1 MSASKELL
9 LEDINN
15 LQAKLLL
22 VVKQRNE
29 QVELRLRNELKILLE
44 QLESIN
50 SKSVLTD
57 SVIASRSSVL
67 KG

>member
-1 MSASKELL
+1 MLFRSELL

-22 VVKQRNE
+22 AAKQQNE
-29 QVELRLRNELKILLE
+29 KVELRLRNELNTLLV

-57 SVIASRSSVL
+57 SVIANHSSVL